1 MKLTITKC
9 NLKGCNNITT
19 DILEKEFGSYCFL
32 HSSYTYDKFYHDKDA
47 FVSKSK
53 LVLSPTSSRQVVV
66 ENTEKVEYTN
76 YNYKPLEVSSRTYSV
91 PSPSRKYNLVNKTE
105 CGLCKVMYPE
115 SNLMKCGHLVCEECL
130 RGIVKSPY
138 CPFCEVYM
146 EGPYVTEEI
155 MELIE
160 TKYKKNI
167 EEDESSSSSDE
178 ESLSSEESS
187 DEEEYENFDEEI
199 EKDSL

>member
-32 HSSYTYDKFYHDKDA
+32 HSSYTHKKNVKNENIIH
-47 FVSKSK
+47 
-53 LVLSPTSSRQVVV
+53 VLSPTSSRQVVV

-91 PSPSRKYNLVNKTE
+91 PSPSRKYNLVNKIE

-130 RGIVKSPY
+130 KGIVRSPY

-155 MELIE
+155 MGLIE
-160 TKYKKNI
+160 TKYKEDLEKNV
-167 EEDESSSSSDE
+167 EESSDE